1 MIRKF
6 IIASLS
12 ATLLS
17 CAAVSAQDQIPPQSS
32 RPSAPVAPA
41 QAVSP
46 GASYKTIRSNCVRS
60 IRVGNY
66 WDGDDL
72 KYHAVVEMY
81 KGSEGR
87 LWIKF
92 TEAGMKSSSALGTP
106 SYLSAEQ
113 WLEFAPILEAF
124 SQAKEH
130 EQLINVYTYGP
141 NVGSIETG
149 IGNLCRVEEDD

>member
-1 MIRKF
+1 MIRKLVV
-6 IIASLS
+6 ASFS
-12 ATLLS
+12 AVLLS
-17 CAAVSAQDQIPPQSS
+17 CTTVSAQD
-32 RPSAPVAPA
+32 PSFSQPAQPTAPA
-41 QAVSP
+41 ARAQPVSP
-46 GASYKTIRSNCVRS
+46 GGSYKTIRSNCVRS

-66 WDGDDL
+66 WDGNDL
-72 KYHAVVEMY
+72 KYHAVIEMY

-87 LWIKF
+87 LWIKL
-92 TEAGMKSSSALGTP
+92 TDTGMKSSSSLGTP
-106 SYLSAEQ
+106 SYLTAEQ

-149 IGNLCRVEEDD
+149 IGNLCRVEDD